1 MIGVAVLDYRIAPD
15 VSPRLLHAII
25 MIAKS
30 TVPTYFVLFFL
41 KTTSLCIPSIL
52 FTYFP
57 HNKTVWQT
65 PFNYKMFRSSI
76 IRPSIKGWMT
86 PSFRCVSRHRLV
98 APSLLTPLSPGPYSA
113 NIPNLYF
120 QTLGLHEKVNSLQG
134 YGKRPSASS
143 ADGDDEK
150 GVDGNLT
157 HGLLFMFGFLFFMI
171 STKRRKERLRLQEEA
186 ESGNEE

>member
-1 MIGVAVLDYRIAPD
+1 
-15 VSPRLLHAII
+15 

-30 TVPTYFVLFFL
+30 PVPTYFVLFFL

-52 FTYFP
+52 FTYLP
-57 HNKTVWQT
+57 HNKTVCQAS
-65 PFNYKMFRSSI
+65 FNYKMFRSSI

-98 APSLLTPLSPGPYSA
+98 APSLPTPLSPALYSA

-134 YGKRPSASS
+134 YGKRPSAPS

-150 GVDGNLT
+150 DVHDGDLT
-157 HGLLFMFGFLFFMI
+157 FGILFVYGFLFFMI
-171 STKRRKERLRLQEEA
+171 SKKRRKERLRLQEEA
-186 ESGNEE
+186 ESENEE